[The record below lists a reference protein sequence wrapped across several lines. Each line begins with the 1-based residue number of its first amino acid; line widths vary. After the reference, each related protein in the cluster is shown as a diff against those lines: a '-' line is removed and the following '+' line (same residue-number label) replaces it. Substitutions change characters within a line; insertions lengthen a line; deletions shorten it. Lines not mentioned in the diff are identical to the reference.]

1 MSKKNKKR
9 SSKNLKIN
17 ARIIITTVVAIIVP
31 IIIIGSFSS
40 LFLIELPSYF
50 NFSSVNTN
58 TFSTLNQ
65 IQWSQTINSINATLE
80 GKTNDN
86 EKIKEING
94 FVKPLES
101 INSYIYIEKN
111 GKMLYSTSESID
123 IIEQANKIVPTD
135 KSESINYFGQNGLVI
150 VSHTGNTK
158 DNYTL
163 IVTNEDY
170 TVTDT
175 TSHIGLKQF
184 TNLLA
189 GRTGIIVL
197 IIVLIF
203 IIAITIISFI
213 TSKTIVKPIK
223 KIANGADEIAN
234 GNLDYNIEYD
244 STNELGQ
251 TVKSFNHM
259 RLRLKESL
267 EKQRKS
273 EEERKIL
280 IAGIAHDLRTPLTS
294 AKGYAEG
301 LRDGI
306 ANTPEK
312 QKKYINTIISS
323 ISNTEKILDDLLT
336 ISKLELNTYEL
347 NPIDIKARDFF
358 DDGAVEIKEWISKYD
373 FDFEYNCNCGD
384 NVYLSLDIDRCIR
397 VIYNIISNS
406 LKYRREDVKGKVTLS
421 INEYDKSV
429 IIEIAD
435 NGIGVDNESIKN
447 IFETMYRADKARTR
461 VSDGSGLGLSVC
473 KQIVELHGGS
483 IWATSTVN
491 EGLSIFI
498 SLPKKEAQNEQN
510 SNN

>member
-1 MSKKNKKR
+1 
-9 SSKNLKIN
+9 
-17 ARIIITTVVAIIVP
+17 
-31 IIIIGSFSS
+31 
-40 LFLIELPSYF
+40 
-50 NFSSVNTN
+50 
-58 TFSTLNQ
+58 
-65 IQWSQTINSINATLE
+65 
-80 GKTNDN
+80 
-86 EKIKEING
+86 
-94 FVKPLES
+94 
-101 INSYIYIEKN
+101 
-111 GKMLYSTSESID
+111 
-123 IIEQANKIVPTD
+123 
-135 KSESINYFGQNGLVI
+135 
-150 VSHTGNTK
+150 
-158 DNYTL
+158 
-163 IVTNEDY
+163 
-170 TVTDT
+170 
-175 TSHIGLKQF
+175 
-184 TNLLA
+184 
-189 GRTGIIVL
+189 
-197 IIVLIF
+197 
-203 IIAITIISFI
+203 
-213 TSKTIVKPIK
+213 
-223 KIANGADEIAN
+223 
-234 GNLDYNIEYD
+234 
-244 STNELGQ
+244 
-251 TVKSFNHM
+251 M
-259 RLRLKESL
+259 RLRLKESI

-358 DDGAVEIKEWISKYD
+358 DDGAIEIKEWISKYD

-498 SLPKKEAQNEQN
+498 SLPKKEAQYEQN